1 MSRVVSIWFVITL
14 FLVHPLAL
22 ADEQADEVKM
32 EEIIVTATK
41 TSHPLEDTPVPAVVV
56 DGKEMKRRNAL
67 NAGEAL
73 RYLPGIHLDTY
84 FAPMTRDA
92 LRIQGL
98 PSRYTLILLDGE
110 RITGRHPL
118 TLIPADVIERVEV
131 VKGPSSV
138 LYGSDAVG
146 GVCNIITRSPS
157 RKPSLNGT
165 FSYGSYGSKT
175 FFLNHGY
182 SFGRVGYLISAAAN
196 RLKGKEKISRCNAE
210 NVLMKLKWEKDKQG
224 IWTLRGGFR
233 REKLAF
239 WKERKFDLGLKGDL
253 DLPNLPK
260 LTLKYHSIFYHDEV
274 HVGGAPEPTLTD
286 EVENRFEMQMT
297 RNLTKKHLL
306 TSGMEMLHN
315 KIEGGDLPAEK
326 RHFMISSY
334 LQDEMSFGAL
344 SLLLAGRLDYHSVWG
359 SHFNPKVAFLYKPTD
374 WLLLRTSIGKAFK
387 SPTFKQLYRKTRHGR
402 GGRGGRGFWIKG
414 NPDLLPESSNGY
426 NVELEARGRS
436 LYGKVSL
443 FRNDLRNMIQG
454 FWLKRGEIYSYRNIG
469 KALTQGA
476 EMEIEWKPLRYLFGA
491 VRYTYLRTKD
501 RETGKE
507 FTYSPHHRANVE
519 ISCSIERLGLSVTL
533 VEEYVGA
540 RFGYRE
546 KKLPSYL
553 LTHLMVNQS
562 ILKKGS
568 LFLTINNLFGTK
580 YEEMFSSEEGIKFK
594 TGLTFKF

>member
-1 MSRVVSIWFVITL
+1 MSRVVSMWFIITL
-14 FLVHPLAL
+14 FLVHPLAP
-22 ADEQADEVKM
+22 ADEVKM
-32 EEIIVTATK
+32 EEIIITATK
-41 TSHPLEDTPVPAVVV
+41 TSHPPEDTPIPAAVV

-73 RYLPGIHLDTY
+73 GYLTGIRFDTN

-98 PSRYTLILLDGE
+98 PSKYTLILLDGG
-110 RITGRHPL
+110 RITGRYPL
-118 TLIPADVIERVEV
+118 TLIPADVIERIEV

-146 GVCNIITRSPS
+146 GVCNIITKSPS
-157 RKPSLNGT
+157 HRPSLNGI
-165 FSYGSYGSKT
+165 FSYGSYGSKIFSLT
-175 FFLNHGY
+175 HSY
-182 SFGRVGYLISAAAN
+182 SFGRVGYLISTAVH
-196 RLKGKEKISRCNAE
+196 RLKGEGEINWCNAE
-210 NVLMKLKWEKDKQG
+210 NLLVKLKWGKGEQG
-224 IWTLRGGFR
+224 IWTLRGGFQGV
-233 REKLAF
+233 KLALK
-239 WKERKFDLGLKGDL
+239 KERKFDLGLEGDL
-253 DLPNLPK
+253 DLPGLPK
-260 LTLKYHSIFYHDEV
+260 LTLKYHSIFYRDEV
-274 HVGGAPEPTLTD
+274 RVGGAPKPTLTD
-286 EVENRFEMQMT
+286 ELESRFEMQMT
-297 RNLTKKHLL
+297 RNLTKRHLL
-306 TSGMEMLHN
+306 TSGMEMLHDE
-315 KIEGGDLPAEK
+315 IEGGDLPAEK

-334 LQDEMSFGAL
+334 LQDEISLGAL

-359 SHFNPKVAFLYKPTD
+359 SHFNPKVAFLYKPAD
-374 WLLLRTSIGKAFK
+374 WLLLRASIGKAFK

-426 NVELEARGRS
+426 NVEVEVRGGS

-454 FWLKRGEIYSYRNIG
+454 FWVKRGEIYSYRNVG

-501 RETGKE
+501 KETGKE
-507 FTYSPHHRANVE
+507 FIYSPHHRANVE
-519 ISCSIERLGLSVTL
+519 ISCSVKRLGLSVTL

-540 RFGYRE
+540 RFEDKENR

-562 ILKKGS
+562 ISKKGS
-568 LFLTINNLFGTK
+568 LFLTINNLFGTR
-580 YEEMFSSEEGIKFK
+580 YEEIFSSEEGIKFK